1 MRVGVA
7 KVKAMAPELLRA
19 LTLPLAL
26 LCLSSAWGA
35 EARDKREGAAV
46 AYVKKQ
52 QADAEALLEQV
63 ANINSGTMNFDG
75 VRAVGAVF
83 QTKFA
88 ALGFKT
94 RWVDGKPFGRAGH
107 LIAEH
112 RPAGSHEQDS
122 HNQHR
127 RKAPRV
133 LLIGHLDTVFE
144 PGSPFQRFERVD
156 AHIAR
161 GPGTADMKGGIII
174 ALHALGALRE
184 VGALDAMDI
193 TVVLHGDEEDSGA
206 PLAAARTDLIE
217 AAKYADIAI
226 GLENAADDPS
236 TAVTARRSSSQWQV
250 KVTARSAHSSQ
261 IFTDAVGAGAA
272 YELARILNAFYTE
285 LRGEEFLTFN
295 PGLMIAGAQVE
306 FDAEPLQAEG
316 SGKNNIIAPV
326 AMASGDLRAISM
338 EQYRRTQER
347 MRKIVAASLPGTR
360 AEIAFDDNYPPL
372 SPTEGNTRLLGI
384 YDAVSRDLG
393 YGPVTA
399 VNPRRAGAA
408 DISFTS
414 GHVDMAIDGL
424 GWLGGK
430 SHTPDEFVD
439 LRNFQIQAQRLAV
452 LLLRLK

>member
-1 MRVGVA
+1 MS
-7 KVKAMAPELLRA
+7 PELLRA
-19 LTLPLAL
+19 LTLPLAV

-35 EARDKREGAAV
+35 EVRDRREAAAV

-83 QTKFA
+83 QPKFA

-112 RPAGSHEQDS
+112 RSTS
-122 HNQHR
+122 K
-127 RKAPRV
+127 RKVPRV

-156 AHIAR
+156 ANIAR
-161 GPGTADMKGGIII
+161 GPGTADMKGGIIV
-174 ALHALGALRE
+174 ALHALGALRA
-184 VGALDAMDI
+184 VGSLDAMDI

-206 PLAAARTDLIE
+206 PLAAARADLIE

-261 IFTDAVGAGAA
+261 IFTDTVGAGAA
-272 YELARILNAFYTE
+272 YELARILNGFYTE
-285 LRGEEFLTFN
+285 LQGEEFLTFN
-295 PGLMIAGAQVE
+295 PGLMSAGAQVE
-306 FDAEPLQAEG
+306 FGAEPLQAKA

-326 AMASGDLRAISM
+326 AVASGDLRAISM

-347 MRKIVAASLPGTR
+347 MRKIVAASLPGTS
-360 AEIAFDDNYPPL
+360 AEIVFDDNYPPL

-452 LLLRLK
+452 LLLRLNGH